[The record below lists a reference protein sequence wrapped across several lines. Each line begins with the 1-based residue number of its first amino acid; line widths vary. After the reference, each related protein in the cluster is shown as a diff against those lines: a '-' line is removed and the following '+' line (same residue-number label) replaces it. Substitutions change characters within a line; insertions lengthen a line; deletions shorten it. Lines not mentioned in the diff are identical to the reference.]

1 MKKITFL
8 LFAFTILFGCKE
20 PVVEEI
26 KYTVEAICD
35 SNGTVSPTK
44 VEVVQGESA
53 TFTVSMNDNCYI
65 YSILLGDNDLKSSLT
80 NGRFTVSNVNSN
92 LTVKVCIKKI
102 PKEFVI
108 RATSGPNGNISPNG
122 EVVVKEGGSVD
133 FFFNPVNIAFEFDS
147 LKVNGKAVTPS
158 LNSFSFYN
166 VRENNSID
174 VSWKK
179 DPVIWPLTSII
190 WRLDS
195 IFYNDTIRD
204 YVHDYYIQYVDYY
217 TDGTMKRTISSGSV
231 VSKWSLD
238 KENQTTFFFGR
249 ICKYS
254 ITEKNLRFLGLI
266 QRLNKRFIMFLL
278 MKDINSKEKFFAIKI
293 RKSRSVVFK
302 QSRTAFLI
310 SRGWTARNYEKN
322 KISYY

>member
-20 PVVEEI
+20 LVVEEI

-35 SNGTVSPTK
+35 SNGTVSPTR

-147 LKVNGKAVTPS
+147 LKVNGKAVNPS

-179 DPVIWPLTSII
+179 DPIVYPLINIT
-190 WRLDS
+190 WKV
-195 IFYNDTIRD
+195 DTIFS
-204 YVHDYYIQYVDYY
+204 QGN
-217 TDGTMKRTISSGSV
+217 DGVVWGYLAQNFTHSFYPDGKFVEIYDGRTITT
-231 VSKWSLD
+231 KYYLD
-238 KENQTTFFFGR
+238 KTNLTIKVSNTVYKIESLNEKKMILSYKNGEV
-249 ICKYS
+249 KYWYS
-254 ITEKNLRFLGLI
+254 CSNGGY
-266 QRLNKRFIMFLL
+266 
-278 MKDINSKEKFFAIKI
+278 KDLS
-293 RKSRSVVFK
+293 
-302 QSRTAFLI
+302 
-310 SRGWTARNYEKN
+310 GY
-322 KISYY
+322 

>member
-35 SNGTVSPTK
+35 SNGTVSPTR

-80 NGRFTVSNVNSN
+80 NGKFTVSNVNSN

-166 VRENNSID
+166 VREYNSID

-179 DPVIWPLTSII
+179 DSIVWPLINIVWKRDSVFFQGKDGVVWFYIEKSLTHSFSIDGKI
-190 WRLDS
+190 TEISDGTYINNYYLDKKTL
-195 IFYNDTIRD
+195 TIR
-204 YVHDYYIQYVDYY
+204 VN
-217 TDGTMKRTISSGSV
+217 TITY
-231 VSKWSLD
+231 KIESL
-238 KENQTTFFFGR
+238 
-249 ICKYS
+249 
-254 ITEKNLRFLGLI
+254 TEKRMVLSWVNGEVRNWAVYFNNWYKDLG
-266 QRLNKRFIMFLL
+266 
-278 MKDINSKEKFFAIKI
+278 
-293 RKSRSVVFK
+293 
-302 QSRTAFLI
+302 
-310 SRGWTARNYEKN
+310 Y
-322 KISYY
+322 

>member
-80 NGRFTVSNVNSN
+80 KGRFTVSNVNSN

-158 LNSFSFYN
+158 LNSFSFTH
-166 VRENNSID
+166 VKEDNSIH
-174 VSWKK
+174 VVWKK
-179 DPVIWPLTSII
+179 DPIVWPLVNITWKRDTTFSQGKDGVVWYYLIQGFT
-190 WRLDS
+190 DS
-195 IFYNDTIRD
+195 FYPDGKIVNIYNGHTIVD
-204 YVHDYYIQYVDYY
+204 KYY
-217 TDGTMKRTISSGSV
+217 
-231 VSKWSLD
+231 LD
-238 KENQTTFFFGR
+238 K
-249 ICKYS
+249 
-254 ITEKNLRFLGLI
+254 KNLTLKVSTIIFKI
-266 QRLNKRFIMFLL
+266 ESLNEKIMVLSWKNGEVKYWASYSNNGY
-278 MKDINSKEKFFAIKI
+278 KDLS
-293 RKSRSVVFK
+293 
-302 QSRTAFLI
+302 
-310 SRGWTARNYEKN
+310 GY
-322 KISYY
+322 

>member
-35 SNGTVSPTK
+35 SNGTVSPTR

-80 NGRFTVSNVNSN
+80 NGKFTVSNVDSN

-179 DPVIWPLTSII
+179 DPIVYPLINIT
-190 WRLDS
+190 WKV
-195 IFYNDTIRD
+195 DTIFS
-204 YVHDYYIQYVDYY
+204 QGN
-217 TDGTMKRTISSGSV
+217 DGVVWGYLAQNFTHSFYPDGKFVEIYDGRTITT
-231 VSKWSLD
+231 KYYLD
-238 KENQTTFFFGR
+238 KTNLTIKVSNTVYKIESLN
-249 ICKYS
+249 
-254 ITEKNLRFLGLI
+254 EKKMILSF
-266 QRLNKRFIMFLL
+266 
-278 MKDINSKEKFFAIKI
+278 
-293 RKSRSVVFK
+293 
-302 QSRTAFLI
+302 
-310 SRGWTARNYEKN
+310 
-322 KISYY
+322 

>member
-35 SNGTVSPTK
+35 SNGTVSPTR

-80 NGRFTVSNVNSN
+80 NGRFTISNVNSN

-179 DPVIWPLTSII
+179 DSVLWPLLNII

-195 IFYNDTIRD
+195 VYYDTDRD
-204 YVHDYYIQYVDYY
+204 YVRDYYIQYVEYY
-217 TDGTMKRTISSGSV
+217 TDGTMRRTVSSGSGIYN
-231 VSKWSLD
+231 WSLD
-238 KENQTTFFFGR
+238 KEKQTIIFLGR
-249 ICKYS
+249 VCKYLI
-254 ITEKNLRFLGLI
+254 ITEKKFKMSYVNEFNQI
-266 QRLNKRFIMFLL
+266 ITYVFINERY
-278 MKDINSKEKFFAIKI
+278 K
-293 RKSRSVVFK
+293 
-302 QSRTAFLI
+302 
-310 SRGWTARNYEKN
+310 
-322 KISYY
+322 

>member
-166 VRENNSID
+166 VREYNSID

-179 DPVIWPLTSII
+179 DSIVWPLINIVWKMDSVFFQGKDGVVWFYIEKSLTHSFSIDGKI
-190 WRLDS
+190 TEISDGTYINNYYLDKK
-195 IFYNDTIRD
+195 ILTIR
-204 YVHDYYIQYVDYY
+204 VN
-217 TDGTMKRTISSGSV
+217 TITY
-231 VSKWSLD
+231 KIESL
-238 KENQTTFFFGR
+238 
-249 ICKYS
+249 
-254 ITEKNLRFLGLI
+254 TEKRMVLSWVNGEVRYWAVYFNNWYKDLG
-266 QRLNKRFIMFLL
+266 
-278 MKDINSKEKFFAIKI
+278 
-293 RKSRSVVFK
+293 
-302 QSRTAFLI
+302 
-310 SRGWTARNYEKN
+310 Y
-322 KISYY
+322 

>member
-35 SNGTVSPTK
+35 SNGTVSPTR

-80 NGRFTVSNVNSN
+80 NGRFTISNVNSN

-108 RATSGPNGNISPNG
+108 RATSGSNGNISPNG

-179 DPVIWPLTSII
+179 DPIVWPLINIVWKRDSVFSQGKDGVVWFYIEKSLTHSFSIDGKI
-190 WRLDS
+190 TEISDGTYINNYYLDKKTL
-195 IFYNDTIRD
+195 TIR
-204 YVHDYYIQYVDYY
+204 VN
-217 TDGTMKRTISSGSV
+217 TITY
-231 VSKWSLD
+231 KIESL
-238 KENQTTFFFGR
+238 
-249 ICKYS
+249 
-254 ITEKNLRFLGLI
+254 TEKRMVLSWVNGEERYWAVCFNNWYKDLG
-266 QRLNKRFIMFLL
+266 
-278 MKDINSKEKFFAIKI
+278 
-293 RKSRSVVFK
+293 
-302 QSRTAFLI
+302 
-310 SRGWTARNYEKN
+310 Y
-322 KISYY
+322 

>member
-166 VRENNSID
+166 VREYNSID

-179 DPVIWPLTSII
+179 DSIVWPLINIVWKRDSVFSQGKDGVVWFYIEKSLTHSFSIDGKI
-190 WRLDS
+190 TEISDGTYINNYYLDKK
-195 IFYNDTIRD
+195 ILTIR
-204 YVHDYYIQYVDYY
+204 VN
-217 TDGTMKRTISSGSV
+217 TITY
-231 VSKWSLD
+231 KIESL
-238 KENQTTFFFGR
+238 
-249 ICKYS
+249 
-254 ITEKNLRFLGLI
+254 TEKRMVLSWVNGEVRNWAVYFNNWYKDLG
-266 QRLNKRFIMFLL
+266 
-278 MKDINSKEKFFAIKI
+278 
-293 RKSRSVVFK
+293 
-302 QSRTAFLI
+302 
-310 SRGWTARNYEKN
+310 Y
-322 KISYY
+322 

>member
-35 SNGTVSPTK
+35 SNGTVSPTR

-166 VRENNSID
+166 VREYNSID

-179 DPVIWPLTSII
+179 TQLFG
-190 WRLDS
+190 LLL
-195 IFYNDTIRD
+195 
-204 YVHDYYIQYVDYY
+204 
-217 TDGTMKRTISSGSV
+217 ISFG
-231 VSKWSLD
+231 KWIL
-238 KENQTTFFFGR
+238 FFLR
-249 ICKYS
+249 I
-254 ITEKNLRFLGLI
+254 LLGLYGI
-266 QRLNKRFIMFLL
+266 VLFKILLRVFL
-278 MKDINSKEKFFAIKI
+278 
-293 RKSRSVVFK
+293 
-302 QSRTAFLI
+302 
-310 SRGWTARNYEKN
+310 
-322 KISYY
+322 

>member
-35 SNGTVSPTK
+35 SNGTVSPTR

-166 VRENNSID
+166 VREYNSID

-179 DPVIWPLTSII
+179 DSIVWPLINIVWKRDSVFSQGKDGVVWFYIEKSLTHSFSIDGKI
-190 WRLDS
+190 TEISDGTYINNYYLDKKTL
-195 IFYNDTIRD
+195 TIR
-204 YVHDYYIQYVDYY
+204 VN
-217 TDGTMKRTISSGSV
+217 TITY
-231 VSKWSLD
+231 KIESL
-238 KENQTTFFFGR
+238 
-249 ICKYS
+249 
-254 ITEKNLRFLGLI
+254 TEKRMVLSWVNGEVRNWAVYFNNWYKDLG
-266 QRLNKRFIMFLL
+266 
-278 MKDINSKEKFFAIKI
+278 
-293 RKSRSVVFK
+293 
-302 QSRTAFLI
+302 
-310 SRGWTARNYEKN
+310 Y
-322 KISYY
+322 

>member
-80 NGRFTVSNVNSN
+80 NGRFTISNVNSN

-166 VRENNSID
+166 VREYNSID

-179 DPVIWPLTSII
+179 DSIVWPLINIVWKRDSVFSQGKDGVVWFYIEKSLTHSFSIDGKI
-190 WRLDS
+190 TEISDGTYINNYYLDKKTL
-195 IFYNDTIRD
+195 TIR
-204 YVHDYYIQYVDYY
+204 VN
-217 TDGTMKRTISSGSV
+217 TITY
-231 VSKWSLD
+231 KIESL
-238 KENQTTFFFGR
+238 
-249 ICKYS
+249 
-254 ITEKNLRFLGLI
+254 TEKRMVLSWVNGEVRNWAVYFNNWYKDLG
-266 QRLNKRFIMFLL
+266 
-278 MKDINSKEKFFAIKI
+278 
-293 RKSRSVVFK
+293 
-302 QSRTAFLI
+302 
-310 SRGWTARNYEKN
+310 Y
-322 KISYY
+322 

>member
-35 SNGTVSPTK
+35 SNGTVSPTR

-179 DPVIWPLTSII
+179 DPIVYPLINIT
-190 WRLDS
+190 WKR
-195 IFYNDTIRD
+195 DTIFSQGND
-204 YVHDYYIQYVDYY
+204 GIVWGYLIQNFTHSFYP
-217 TDGTMKRTISSGSV
+217 DGKFVEMDDGRTITT
-231 VSKWSLD
+231 KYYLD
-238 KENQTTFFFGR
+238 KTNLTIKVGNIIYKIE
-249 ICKYS
+249 S
-254 ITEKNLRFLGLI
+254 LTEKRMVLSWVMGEERYWASYSNNGY
-266 QRLNKRFIMFLL
+266 
-278 MKDINSKEKFFAIKI
+278 KDLS
-293 RKSRSVVFK
+293 
-302 QSRTAFLI
+302 
-310 SRGWTARNYEKN
+310 GY
-322 KISYY
+322 

>member
-35 SNGTVSPTK
+35 SNGTVSPIR

-80 NGRFTVSNVNSN
+80 NGRFTISNVNSN

-179 DPVIWPLTSII
+179 DSVIWPLTSII

-195 IFYNDTIRD
+195 VYYEDTIRD
-204 YVHDYYIQYVDYY
+204 YVHDYYLQYLDYY
-217 TDGTMKRTISSGSV
+217 LDGTMKRTTSGGSV
-231 VSKWSLD
+231 VAKWSLD
-238 KENQTTFFFGR
+238 KEKQTTIFLGR
-249 ICKYS
+249 VCNYF
-254 ITEKNLRFLGLI
+254 ITEK
-266 QRLNKRFIMFLL
+266 
-278 MKDINSKEKFFAIKI
+278 KFKI
-293 RKSRSVVFK
+293 SWFDTAFK
-302 QSRTAFLI
+302 Q
-310 SRGWTARNYEKN
+310 
-322 KISYY
+322 KIHYVFINERYK

>member
-179 DPVIWPLTSII
+179 DPIVWPLINI
-190 WRLDS
+190 VWKMDS
-195 IFYNDTIRD
+195 LFFENP
-204 YVHDYYIQYVDYY
+204 
-217 TDGTMKRTISSGSV
+217 DGTVWYSLVQNFTHSFYPDGKFVEMYDGRTITN
-231 VSKWSLD
+231 KYYLD
-238 KENQTTFFFGR
+238 KTNLTIKVDNSTYKIE
-249 ICKYS
+249 S
-254 ITEKNLRFLGLI
+254 LTEKRMVLSWMIGI
-266 QRLNKRFIMFLL
+266 
-278 MKDINSKEKFFAIKI
+278 
-293 RKSRSVVFK
+293 
-302 QSRTAFLI
+302 
-310 SRGWTARNYEKN
+310 EKN
-322 KISYY
+322 WGSYSNGGYKDLSGY

>member
-35 SNGTVSPTK
+35 SNGTVSPTG

-108 RATSGPNGNISPNG
+108 RATSGTNGNISPNG

-174 VSWKK
+174 VMWKK
-179 DPVIWPLTSII
+179 DSVLWPLLNII

-195 IFYNDTIRD
+195 VYYDTDRD
-204 YVHDYYIQYVDYY
+204 YVRDYYIQYVEYY
-217 TDGTMKRTISSGSV
+217 TDGTMRRTVSSGSGIYN
-231 VSKWSLD
+231 WSLD
-238 KENQTTFFFGR
+238 KEKQTIIFLGR
-249 ICKYS
+249 VCKYLI
-254 ITEKNLRFLGLI
+254 ITEKKFKMSYVNEYNQI
-266 QRLNKRFIMFLL
+266 ITYVFINERY
-278 MKDINSKEKFFAIKI
+278 K
-293 RKSRSVVFK
+293 
-302 QSRTAFLI
+302 
-310 SRGWTARNYEKN
+310 
-322 KISYY
+322 

>member
-20 PVVEEI
+20 LVVEEI

-35 SNGTVSPTK
+35 SNGTVSPTR

-166 VRENNSID
+166 VREYNSID

-179 DPVIWPLTSII
+179 DSIVWPLINIVWKRDSVFSQGKDGVVWFYIEKSLTHSFSIDGKI
-190 WRLDS
+190 TEISDGTYINNYYLDKKTL
-195 IFYNDTIRD
+195 TIR
-204 YVHDYYIQYVDYY
+204 VN
-217 TDGTMKRTISSGSV
+217 TITY
-231 VSKWSLD
+231 KIESL
-238 KENQTTFFFGR
+238 
-249 ICKYS
+249 
-254 ITEKNLRFLGLI
+254 TEKRMVLSWVNGEVRNWAVYFNNWYKDLG
-266 QRLNKRFIMFLL
+266 
-278 MKDINSKEKFFAIKI
+278 
-293 RKSRSVVFK
+293 
-302 QSRTAFLI
+302 
-310 SRGWTARNYEKN
+310 Y
-322 KISYY
+322 

>member
-80 NGRFTVSNVNSN
+80 NGRFTISNVNSN

-102 PKEFVI
+102 PKEFII

-179 DPVIWPLTSII
+179 DPIVYPLINIT
-190 WRLDS
+190 WKL
-195 IFYNDTIRD
+195 DTIFFKGKD
-204 YVHDYYIQYVDYY
+204 DIVWYY
-217 TDGTMKRTISSGSV
+217 TRQNFTHSFYPDDKVVEIHDGRTV
-231 VSKWSLD
+231 TTKYDLD
-238 KENQTTFFFGR
+238 K
-249 ICKYS
+249 S
-254 ITEKNLRFLGLI
+254 NLT
-266 QRLNKRFIMFLL
+266 
-278 MKDINSKEKFFAIKI
+278 IKI
-293 RKSRSVVFK
+293 NTIIYKIESLNEKRMVLSWVM
-302 QSRTAFLI
+302 
-310 SRGWTARNYEKN
+310 GEERNWA
-322 KISYY
+322 SYSNNGYKDLSGY